1 MNETRAYLLGGLSL
15 LAVAT
20 APSLAQ
26 SAPTSGTPSPEAN
39 VGVADIVVTAQKKE
53 EKLQSVPISIA
64 AVSGAAVS
72 DLHAATLQGLQ
83 GSVTNVSLGVFANTP
98 NNAVITIR
106 GIGIIE
112 PDPYA
117 GNTVGIVVD
126 GVPQFFSLGALADI
140 YDVDRIEVLRGP
152 QGTLFGSNTTGG
164 VVNVI
169 NTQPT
174 NQFGGKVNFT
184 YGNYNHFNMGAVL
197 NTPITDDLSAR
208 FAVSHDQRGGFVSNV
223 AGGPNL
229 GRRNVTIMRGALKY
243 TPTNNLSIVWSNEYD
258 VGRNGAPIVVA
269 GDLPGEAEYVA
280 PGVKGMYV
288 SPCRVP
294 NQPCVAPKVY
304 QSALSGVPD
313 QSDIDTIR
321 SVLTVNLSD
330 TPIGSITSI
339 TGYKTTRLFEYTD
352 QDGTPVFEDDTR
364 RHTKEWQFTQE
375 LRDQVNLLPNLE
387 LQAGAFFITDH
398 YDHEQDF
405 RIQFAAPGLLQVN
418 LQDQSNHS
426 ISGFAQTYLKLFDD
440 KLRLQAGVRITNEHT
455 RMKASTAT
463 SIASSGLTNFDGTDA
478 NTGAPDTPLGTVVG
492 NGSKSWTN
500 VGWKL
505 GADYKLARDVMLYTS
520 WARGFK
526 SGGFVGRIGL
536 PSDIG
541 PYGPEHVDT
550 IEAGFKSEFLD
561 RRVRFNLTGF
571 TTSYRQMQLAEIY
584 FQGSG
589 TSFVQGNTI
598 INAASS
604 RIKGIETDL
613 AIAPV
618 SGLTINGSL
627 AYLSAKYSNFLFPTG
642 QGMFVNMT
650 GRPLNNA
657 PKWSSSVN
665 AEYRFDVS
673 QNVSARAKV
682 QYNYTSQKYLIA
694 ILDTPRS
701 SIQPQSI
708 VNANFDVLLP
718 HDIEIGVYATNLFNK
733 HYIDTV
739 YDAPGTLGLTNYAA
753 PRQWGM
759 TATVKF

>member
-1 MNETRAYLLGGLSL
+1 MSGLRAYLLGGLSL
-15 LAVAT
+15 LAVST
-20 APSLAQ
+20 APAPALAQ
-26 SAPTSGTPSPEAN
+26 SAPPADTN

-53 EKLQSVPISIA
+53 ERLQTVPISIA
-64 AVSGAAVS
+64 AVSAAAVG
-72 DLHAATLQGLQ
+72 DLHAVTLQGLQ
-83 GSVTNVSLGVFANTP
+83 GSLTNVSLGVFSNTP
-98 NNAVITIR
+98 NNAVVAIR

-164 VVNVI
+164 VVNVV

-174 NQFGGKVNFT
+174 DQFGGKVNVT

-197 NTPITDDLSAR
+197 NTPITENLSAR
-208 FAVSHDQRGGFVSNV
+208 FAISHDQRGGFIENV

-229 GRRNVTIMRGALKY
+229 GRRNVTILRGALKY
-243 TPTNNLSIVWSNEYD
+243 KPNNHLAITWTNEYD
-258 VGRNGAPIVVA
+258 VGRNGAPVVVA
-269 GDLPGEAEYVA
+269 GDQPGEAEYVA
-280 PGVKGMYV
+280 PGVHGMYA
-288 SPCRVP
+288 SPCAVP
-294 NQPCVAPKVY
+294 NKPCVAPSVY
-304 QSALSGVPD
+304 KSALSGVPD

-321 SVLTVNLSD
+321 SVLNVQLND

-339 TGYKTTRLFEYTD
+339 TGYKATRLLEYTD

-387 LQAGAFFITDH
+387 LQAGSFFITDH
-398 YDHEQDF
+398 YSHEQDF

-418 LQDQSNHS
+418 LQDQQNYS
-426 ISGFAQTYLKLFDD
+426 ISGFAQTYLRLLDD
-440 KLRLQAGVRITNEHT
+440 RLRLQAGVRITNEHT
-455 RMKASTAT
+455 RMNASTSTA
-463 SIASSGLTNFDGTDA
+463 IAGSGMTNFDGSDA
-478 NTGAPDTPLGTVVG
+478 NTGQTDTSLGSVAA

-500 VGWKL
+500 IGWKL
-505 GADYKLARDVMLYTS
+505 GADYKVARDVMLYTS

-536 PSDIG
+536 ASDIG

-550 IEAGFKSEFLD
+550 IEAGFKSEFFNK
-561 RRVRFNLTGF
+561 RVRFNLDGF
-571 TTSYRQMQLAEIY
+571 TTSYRNMQLAEIY

-589 TSFVQGNTI
+589 TNFVQGNTI

-613 AIAPV
+613 AVAPV
-618 SGLTINGSL
+618 SGLTITGSL
-627 AYLSAKYSNFLFPTG
+627 AYLSAKYTNFIFPTG
-642 QGMFVNMT
+642 AGTSVDMT
-650 GRPLNNA
+650 GKPLQNS
-657 PKWSSSVN
+657 PKWSGTIN
-665 AEYRFDVS
+665 AEYKFDVS
-673 QNVSARAKV
+673 QNVSARAKL
-682 QYNYTSQKYLIA
+682 QYNYTAQKYLVS

-701 SIQPQSI
+701 SVQPQNL
-708 VNANFDVLLP
+708 VNANFDVSLP
-718 HDIEIGVYATNLFNK
+718 HDMQIGVYATNLFDM
-733 HYIDTV
+733 HYIESV
-739 YDAPGTLGLTNYAA
+739 YDAPGTLGLVNYSA
-753 PRQWGM
+753 PRQWGV
-759 TATVKF
+759 TASVKF